1 MAGLGPSDAP
11 SPRSRTRCFVPASL
25 SGPPPAQ
32 SVVSAIR
39 HGSMAAATSSPTLSG
54 MTNLLNCSRP
64 ARSATLLCT
73 RALGNPSGGSLCC
86 DALRCRDH
94 GRSYSRLIRQAS
106 GVHLRIPIHMGCFA
120 SRPLN
125 NLICSTDRRSFIN
138 HHSLQTS
145 LNVSK

>member
-25 SGPPPAQ
+25 FGPPSAQ

-39 HGSMAAATSSPTLSG
+39 HGSMAAATSSRTLSG
-54 MTNLLNCSRP
+54 MIDLRNCSRP
-64 ARSATLLCT
+64 ARSVTPPCT
-73 RALGNPSGGSLCC
+73 RGSGNKSGGSLCC
-86 DALRCRDH
+86 DALRWRDH
-94 GRSYSRLIRQAS
+94 GRSRSRLILQAN
-106 GVHLRIPIHMGCFA
+106 GVHLRIPIQMGCFA
-120 SRPLN
+120 SRPPI